1 MARLEIEYSTDQHI
15 GRTDFYRNLHKKS
28 SLAIAHQRW
37 ADSEDPDKSVQ
48 WAPLGFRPRT
58 RGYVW
63 RSAVQMLGLP
73 DKDVR
78 DRLGLGDKDDK
89 CNKDL
94 VSVGLGK
101 SWSPRPTDLVSRVS
115 SF

>member
-1 MARLEIEYSTDQHI
+1 
-15 GRTDFYRNLHKKS
+15 
-28 SLAIAHQRW
+28 
-37 ADSEDPDKSVQ
+37 
-48 WAPLGFRPRT
+48 
-58 RGYVW
+58 
-63 RSAVQMLGLP
+63 MLGLP